1 MKKKPEKKKPKEI
14 NWDRMGDPKYVA
26 KVLGGKV
33 ATDEEMYDLFFADEP
48 NFGDNALIAHHKK
61 VFKKCVDISR
71 AKCQDYAGDSDPL
84 ANFRM
89 CQQFG
94 VDTEHG
100 IMVRLSD
107 KISRIGRLL
116 NKENTVLDEKI
127 EDTILDGINYLSTLY
142 FALLEKRGEK
152 DGE

>member
-1 MKKKPEKKKPKEI
+1 MTKKKTV
-14 NWDRMGDPKYVA
+14 NWEDIKDHSTLCSLVQ
-26 KVLGGKV
+26 
-33 ATDEEMYDLFFADEP
+33 E
-48 NFGDNALIAHHKK
+48 GDNALIVHHKNT
-61 VFKKCVDISR
+61 FKKCVDISR
-71 AKCQDYAGDSDPL
+71 AKCQDYAGDQDPL

-94 VDTEHG
+94 VSLEHG

-127 EDTILDGINYLSTLY
+127 EDSIEDGIVYLSILL
-142 FALLEKRGEK
+142 FALKERNEIYKGS
-152 DGE
+152 